1 VTYADD
7 ETPVQATRY
16 RCFVPMRVDAQH
28 KLEHRSTDD
37 GEIDCALRL

>member
-28 KLEHRSTDD
+28 KLEHRLTDE
-37 GEIDCALRL
+37 GAIDRVLHW